1 MNINDFERPE
11 ERDYS
16 YGGSWENFTL
26 GDEKRARGRFSRF
39 FLALSLYTLISYAVI
54 FGASF
59 IAALPR
65 FEGNEFLMSSE
76 FTVLINCVAMYM
88 IALPILYLTVFK
100 MKGATRYK
108 AKMPAKEFAMLFF
121 VSYTL
126 MIAGSLIGT
135 AVNEAIGMALGKE
148 ITDSTAELIS
158 DIPLWLTVAVPVI
171 IGPIVEE
178 FIFRKLLMDK
188 LGTYGDR
195 LAITVSAIAF
205 GLFHG
210 NLSQFFYAV
219 FLGFVLGYIYAKTS
233 NIIYPI
239 LMHMLINF
247 VGSVIPLLFMEP
259 LNQYL
264 EMTAK
269 IAEGG
274 TVDME
279 LYARVQVISSIYS
292 FFTLTLIGIGVFIL
306 FKRKNR
312 FFLSD
317 RCEIEIPKKRRA
329 SVIVLNAGAI
339 IFILFS
345 LASII
350 FNVIYG

>member
-59 IAALPR
+59 LAALPR

-88 IALPILYLTVFK
+88 IALPILYLAVFK

-135 AVNEAIGMALGKE
+135 VVNEAIGMALGKE

-158 DIPLWLTVAVPVI
+158 DIPLWLTIIVPVI

-279 LYARVQVISSIYS
+279 LYAQVQVISSIYS
-292 FFTLTLIGIGVFIL
+292 FFALTLIGIGIFIL

-350 FNVIYG
+350 LNVIYG